1 MLFYD
6 LQDRI
11 CLKLDNSRYKILYDG
26 DFFIIGED
34 YYTYRNDCF
43 YSVWE
48 CDGDMEV
55 EYENKI
61 HPRKMN
67 IVEMEDLFDLKQ
79 NCSVV
84 VE

>member
-11 CLKLDNSRYKILYDG
+11 CLKLDESRYKILYHG
-26 DFFIIGED
+26 NFFIIGED

-43 YSVWE
+43 YTVLE

-67 IVEMEDLFDLKQ
+67 IVEMEDIFDMNLTNSQ
-79 NCSVV
+79 L

>member
-6 LQDRI
+6 LLDRI
-11 CLKLDNSRYKILYDG
+11 CLKLKDNSYKVLNDRDIFTID
-26 DFFIIGED
+26 DS

-43 YSVWE
+43 YTVLE

-55 EYENKI
+55 EYDNKI

-67 IVEMEDLFDLKQ
+67 IAEMEDLFDLKLIE
-79 NCSVV
+79 SLM